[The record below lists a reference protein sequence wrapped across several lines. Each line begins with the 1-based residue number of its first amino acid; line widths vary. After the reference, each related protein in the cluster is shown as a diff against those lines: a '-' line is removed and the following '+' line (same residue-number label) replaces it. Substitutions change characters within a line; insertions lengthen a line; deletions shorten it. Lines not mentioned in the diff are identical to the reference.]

1 MCLTLVLF
9 KSIVVIIVMFR
20 FFFQGMET
28 MIVRYNSIVT
38 SVKKKG
44 YDLLDHRKG
53 EVRVT
58 FFQLPFYPVMLHVT
72 YCAFKIF
79 LLVWHW
85 LWRIQTEHWW
95 TETAAADVCWLLVWE
110 TVVCEYSP
118 SYYVNFGKCSID
130 AVGYALLRCCLGGL
144 KVKIFFW
151 LQKWKKV

>member
-1 MCLTLVLF
+1 MCLTLVLL
-9 KSIVVIIVMFR
+9 KSLVVIIVMFR

-53 EVRVT
+53 EARVT

-79 LLVWHW
+79 LLV
-85 LWRIQTEHWW
+85 
-95 TETAAADVCWLLVWE
+95 
-110 TVVCEYSP
+110 
-118 SYYVNFGKCSID
+118 
-130 AVGYALLRCCLGGL
+130 
-144 KVKIFFW
+144 
-151 LQKWKKV
+151 